1 MRCERVYR
9 VGAQKLMSAHELNLN
24 AYKAELTV
32 RAGDLKKILGTVL
45 EAGRRE
51 RCLRL
56 LRQIEYALWRLARGR
71 YGECVKCERY
81 VERKLL
87 DMTPWAVFCGNCQR
101 TVDLLQAEAQA
112 RRNALASAA

>member
-1 MRCERVYR
+1 MN
-9 VGAQKLMSAHELNLN
+9 AHELNLN
-24 AYKAELTV
+24 VYKAELTV

-71 YGECVKCERY
+71 FGECVKCERY

-87 DMTPWAVFCGNCQR
+87 DMAPWSIFCGNCQR
-101 TVDLLQAEAQA
+101 TVDFLQTEARA
-112 RRNALASAA
+112 RRSAFESAA